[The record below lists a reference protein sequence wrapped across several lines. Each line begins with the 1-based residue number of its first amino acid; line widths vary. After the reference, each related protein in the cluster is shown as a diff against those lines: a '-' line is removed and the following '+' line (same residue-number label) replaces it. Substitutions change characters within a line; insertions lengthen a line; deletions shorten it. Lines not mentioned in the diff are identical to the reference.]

1 MLNDAFK
8 TLEFDKILARLRDCA
23 TSNFGKE
30 LATKLKP
37 DDDFETVRENLSLT
51 TEAVKIFAVSSPP
64 LGGFRDVRETFK
76 KIRLGSVAEAEELLD
91 VLSTMYTMREVK
103 KFCCANSN

>member
-1 MLNDAFK
+1 MLKNSFK
-8 TLEFDKILARLRDCA
+8 ILEFDKILARLRDCA

-30 LATKLKP
+30 LAAKLEP
-37 DDDFETVRENLSLT
+37 SDDFESVRESLSLT
-51 TEAVKIFAVSSPP
+51 TEAVKIFAVSAPP

-91 VLSTMYTMREVK
+91 VLSTMYATG
-103 KFCCANSN
+103 